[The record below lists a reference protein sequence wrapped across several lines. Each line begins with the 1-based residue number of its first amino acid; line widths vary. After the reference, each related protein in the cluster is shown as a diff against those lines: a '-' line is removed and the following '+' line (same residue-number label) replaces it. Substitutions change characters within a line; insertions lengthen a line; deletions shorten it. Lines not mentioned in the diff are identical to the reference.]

1 MEEKKFMT
9 KEELVEKAKEL
20 AEKEDL
26 KNMAGEVANLRKQWR
41 RGYDEEESLYDREM
55 ADAFHRYL
63 DKINA
68 KESEILASVE
78 DTKKEIINKAK
89 EVLNVKNFKKATNA
103 MNDLMEEWKAAGRA
117 SKEVDDSLWAEFK
130 EVRDQFFANKK
141 NYFAELRESFA
152 QNKEGK
158 EALIEKAKEA
168 NQLTNFKEIGSIM
181 DGLMEEWKKLGS
193 AGRENDDALW
203 KAFSDERKAFF
214 AKRNAYFDGLKE
226 TYNQRAEAKR
236 EIIAQAKKCLAHSE
250 FTDEEVETMKKLR
263 NDWKAVGNAGRDNEE
278 NLWKE
283 FNEVMSIYFEN
294 MKYYR

>member
-26 KNMAGEVANLRKQWR
+26 KNVAGEVANLKKQWR
-41 RGYDEEESLYDREM
+41 RGYDEDESLYDREM
-55 ADAFHRYL
+55 ADAFHGYL

-89 EVLNVKNFKKATNA
+89 EVLNVKNFKKATDSMNA
-103 MNDLMEEWKAAGRA
+103 LMDEWKAAGRA
-117 SKEVDDSLWAEFK
+117 NKEADDALWAQFK

-141 NYFAELRESFA
+141 AYFAELREGFA
-152 QNKEGK
+152 QNKAGK
-158 EALIEKAKEA
+158 EALIERAKEA
-168 NQLTNFKEIGSIM
+168 NTKTNFKEIGTIM

-193 AGRENDDALW
+193 AGKENDDTLW
-203 KAFSDERKAFF
+203 KAFSDERKSFF
-214 AKRNAYFDGLKE
+214 NKRNAYFDSLKE
-226 TYNQRAEAKR
+226 TYSQRAEAKK

-263 NDWKAVGNAGRDNEE
+263 NDWKAVGNAGRENEE
-278 NLWKE
+278 TLWNE
-283 FNEVMSIYFEN
+283 FNEVMKIYFEN

>member
-1 MEEKKFMT
+1 MEEKKLMT

-89 EVLNVKNFKKATNA
+89 EVLNVKNFKKATNT

-193 AGRENDDALW
+193 AGRENDDTLW

-226 TYNQRAEAKR
+226 TYNQRADAKR